1 MNTFNSQISEDQL
14 NLIKIA
20 LQKDS
25 TYSESEEF
33 LIGMIEDII
42 EGKRHRNYP
51 WSLLLIFE
59 GDIIM
64 AHEVEMIDGVAQM
77 AYAGDKPWHGL
88 GVEVSNDLTPAQM
101 QKKAGLDWDV
111 YKTPA
116 FIEVAG
122 EKINVGKQGLVR
134 SSDDKVLDIIGDD
147 WNPVQNTEA
156 FEFFSEYVLA
166 GDMEMNTA
174 GSLKGGKNVF
184 ALAKVKESF
193 SILGDD
199 QVDSYLLF
207 SNPHE
212 YGKAIDI
219 RFTPIRVVCNNTLT
233 FSLQSSSKNFVKL
246 NHRSKFD
253 ADMVKQQMG
262 LASEK
267 FAQYKEMAEF
277 LSTKTFSVD
286 KLINYYNE
294 VFPHT
299 YSKGKEV
306 NAVEDLTKNAKAA
319 MDVLYTQPGA
329 NFGEG
334 TWWQALNSVTYLTDH
349 KMGRSA
355 ESRMQSAWFGQNQA
369 RKIKAVNK
377 AVEYANAA

>member
-1 MNTFNSQISEDQL
+1 
-14 NLIKIA
+14 
-20 LQKDS
+20 
-25 TYSESEEF
+25 
-33 LIGMIEDII
+33 
-42 EGKRHRNYP
+42 
-51 WSLLLIFE
+51 
-59 GDIIM
+59 M

-88 GVEVSNDLTPAQM
+88 GVEVSNELTPAQM

-116 FIEVAG
+116 FIEVTG

-267 FAQYKEMAEF
+267 FAKYKEMAEF

-306 NAVEDLTKNAKAA
+306 NAVDDLTKNAKAA